1 MSTPG
6 QPPEPGP
13 APHGA
18 PGGQQHPGPTGQ
30 WPHQDY
36 PGQRPRGDDRALAV
50 LAHLSP
56 LIALV
61 LSAGFLSFLGPL
73 LVWLIWRERGDL
85 VRNAAASAFNFNL
98 TVWLASIIAWICV
111 FTVVLIP
118 LAIVLWAVAGIAQIV
133 LSLLGAVRANNGVVY
148 RYPFQVPILR

>member
-1 MSTPG
+1 MSTPDQPS
-6 QPPEPGP
+6 QPPYPGP
-13 APHGA
+13 QQGYSAPH
-18 PGGQQHPGPTGQ
+18 QQGYSA
-30 WPHQDY
+30 PHQQGY
-36 PGQRPRGDDRALAV
+36 SAPQARGDDRALAV

-73 LVWLIWRERGDL
+73 LVWLIWRERSDL

-98 TVWLASIIAWICV
+98 TVWLASIIAWICL
-111 FTVVLIP
+111 FTVILIP
-118 LAIVLWAVAGIAQIV
+118 LAIVLWALAGIAQIV
-133 LSLLGAVRANNGVVY
+133 LSILGAVRANNGIVY

>member
-1 MSTPG
+1 MSTHDQQS
-6 QPPEPGP
+6 QPYPGP
-13 APHGA
+13 P
-18 PGGQQHPGPTGQ
+18 Q
-30 WPHQDY
+30 
-36 PGQRPRGDDRALAV
+36 PRGDDRALAV
-50 LAHLSP
+50 IAHLSP

-73 LVWLIWRERGDL
+73 LVWLIWRERGEL
-85 VRNAAASAFNFNL
+85 VRNASASAFNFNL

-133 LSLLGAVRANNGVVY
+133 LSILGAIRANNGVVY
-148 RYPFQVPILR
+148 RYPFQIPILR

>member
-1 MSTPG
+1 MSTPD
-6 QPPEPGP
+6 QPSQPYPTPQQGSSGP
-13 APHGA
+13 PA
-18 PGGQQHPGPTGQ
+18 
-30 WPHQDY
+30 
-36 PGQRPRGDDRALAV
+36 RGDDRALAV
-50 LAHLSP
+50 IAHLSP

-73 LVWLIWRERGDL
+73 LVWLIWRERGEL

-118 LAIVLWAVAGIAQIV
+118 LAIVLWAVALIAQIV
-133 LSLLGAVRANNGVVY
+133 LSILGAIRANNGVVY

>member
-1 MSTPG
+1 MSTPDQPS
-6 QPPEPGP
+6 QPPYR
-13 APHGA
+13 APQQGYSGHQQSYSA
-18 PGGQQHPGPTGQ
+18 PQA
-30 WPHQDY
+30 
-36 PGQRPRGDDRALAV
+36 RGDDRALAV

-73 LVWLIWRERGDL
+73 LVWLIWRERSDM

-98 TVWLASIIAWICV
+98 TVWLASIIAWICL

-118 LAIVLWAVAGIAQIV
+118 LAIVLWALAGIAQVV
-133 LSLLGAVRANNGVVY
+133 LSILGAVRANNGIVY